1 VTDVREISVQGC
13 IIAIIS
19 LLLIFLQ
26 PAYANG
32 GHVHLGGIFFLILGV
47 VIFLG
52 GLLVVLY
59 FLLRPAPDES
69 RKEPDV

>member
-1 VTDVREISVQGC
+1 VREISVQGS
-13 IIAIIS
+13 IIATIS

-32 GHVHLGGIFFLILGV
+32 GHIHLGGIFFLLLGAM
-47 VIFLG
+47 IFLG
-52 GLLVVLY
+52 GLLVILY

-69 RKEPDV
+69 REEPDHD

>member
-1 VTDVREISVQGC
+1 MSEITLQGS
-13 IIAIIS
+13 IIIIIS

-32 GHVHLGGIFFLILGV
+32 GHLHLGGIFFLLLGV
-47 VIFLG
+47 VVFLG

-59 FLLRPAPDES
+59 FLLRPAPDET
-69 RKEPDV
+69 REERDV

>member
-1 VTDVREISVQGC
+1 MSEITLQGS
-13 IIAIIS
+13 IIIIIS

-32 GHVHLGGIFFLILGV
+32 GHLHLGGIFFLLLGV
-47 VIFLG
+47 VVFLG

-59 FLLRPAPDES
+59 FLLRPARDET
-69 RKEPDV
+69 REERDV